1 MKILDIVSFLSYTI
15 SKMIPKKRN
24 RWIFGAWFGTAVSD
38 NTKSVFDY
46 VQQHHPEIEKIWIV
60 DEPSKYQLDGCRFV
74 KRNSISSL
82 KYILTAQIAVMNQG
96 YGDFCAVNLLGR
108 CFKVQLWHGIAWKK
122 IMRDAIPQKS
132 GIDSMLFNYV
142 NQYDLYI
149 APSDIYKE
157 TVKTAFGAKDEQILL
172 CGQPRNDL
180 LFDDEFCKSCHES
193 LLKYTG
199 QKNKKIIVYMP
210 TFRDKTNEVFS
221 FCQNDTIEKMKSL
234 AEQYNFIVIEKSH
247 YKSYERMRSNDA
259 NQLQF
264 VYTLPTL
271 EAQTLLAGADM
282 LITDYS
288 SCFFDFVVRNKPIIH
303 YAYDYDYYKNMDR
316 GLYYPIEE
324 VSAGSVAYTVD
335 ALLKAIQDNFE
346 NTALAEDRRKYV
358 RQKYVTYENRDN
370 TKTVVDQV
378 ARRTKRG

>member
-1 MKILDIVSFLSYTI
+1 MKELDIVSFVSYTI
-15 SKMIPKKRN
+15 SKIIPKKRN
-24 RWIFGAWFGTAVSD
+24 RWIFGAWFGTAISD

-46 VQQHHPEIEKIWIV
+46 VQQYNPEVEKIWIV
-60 DEPSKYQLDGCRFV
+60 DEPSKYQLGGCKIV

-82 KYILTAQIAVMNQG
+82 KYILTAQVAVMNQG
-96 YGDFCAVNLLGR
+96 YGDFCAVNLLGG

-132 GIDSMLFNYV
+132 GMDRKVFDYV

-157 TVKTAFGAKDEQILL
+157 IVKTAFGARDEQIFL

-180 LFDDEFCKSCHES
+180 LFDEDFCRSCHER

-199 QKNKKIIVYMP
+199 QKNKNIIVYMP

-221 FCQNDTIEKMKSL
+221 FCRNDVIERLKNL
-234 AEQYNFIVIEKSH
+234 ADQYHFIIIEKSH
-247 YKSYERMRSNDA
+247 YKSYERMQQSNSD
-259 NQLQF
+259 QLQF

-271 EAQTLLAGADM
+271 DAQTLLAGADM

-303 YAYDYDYYKNMDR
+303 YAYDYDYYKNKDR
-316 GLYYPIEE
+316 GLYYPIEDA
-324 VSAGSVAYTVD
+324 SAGSIAYTID
-335 ALLKAIQDNFE
+335 ELLKAIQE
-346 NTALAEDRRKYV
+346 NLENPSAGEGRRRYV
-358 RQKYVTYENRDN
+358 RQKYVTYENGDN
-370 TKTVVDQV
+370 TQKVVDQI
-378 ARRTKRG
+378 ARRTKSG